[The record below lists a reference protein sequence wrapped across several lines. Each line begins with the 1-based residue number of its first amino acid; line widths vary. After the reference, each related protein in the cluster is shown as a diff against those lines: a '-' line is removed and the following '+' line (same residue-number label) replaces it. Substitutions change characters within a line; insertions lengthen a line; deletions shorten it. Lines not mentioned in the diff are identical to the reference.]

1 MATFGSVESV
11 WSERLGTLRNEV
23 RQHVIAD
30 QVAGHLEGVSA
41 VLDVG
46 CGQGTQAVELAAR
59 GLEVVGVDPSTD
71 LLGQM
76 NATAAERGVTVR
88 AVVGGLDDLG
98 SLVPRT
104 SFDLVCAHGL
114 LMYLPDAFAALQKL
128 MGPLSVGGLIS
139 FTVRNGDA
147 LAYRPGVRGDWKATV
162 EAFTST
168 SYVNELGVRARAH
181 RLDEVLGWCAD
192 LGLEVQAWYGVR
204 VFTDPRPAS
213 ERPDAASLADC
224 LAAERLA
231 GRTDP
236 YRRLAAQLH
245 VVARRAH

>member
-23 RQHVIAD
+23 RQHVIAH
-30 QVAGHLEGVSA
+30 QLAGHLTGVKT
-41 VLDVG
+41 VVDVG

-76 NATAAERGVTVR
+76 TATAAERGVSVR
-88 AVVGGLDDLG
+88 ATVGGIDDLG
-98 SLVPRT
+98 SVLAGE

-114 LMYLPDAFAALQKL
+114 LMYLPDAYAALRKL
-128 MGPLSVGGLIS
+128 VKPLKVGGRIS

-147 LAYRPGVRGDWKATV
+147 LAYRPGVRGDWKAAL
-162 EAFTST
+162 EAFNST
-168 SYVNELGVRARAH
+168 SYVNELGAKANAH

-192 LGLEVQAWYGVR
+192 LGLEVLAWHGVR
-204 VFTDPRPAS
+204 VFTDPRAAS
-213 ERPDAASLADC
+213 ERPDPEAFEDC

-231 GRTDP
+231 GSTDP
-236 YRRLAAQLH
+236 YRRLASQLH
-245 VVARRAH
+245 VVAQRGR